1 MKNRRQITE
10 EDLLITEILIAES
23 YGRLKKSVV
32 RAPHRAL
39 GSVGG
44 TIRKHPFAA
53 AAAAIAGGLG
63 AYMIITRMASHNA
76 GARQKREQSHP
87 DLMKEMLLIFL
98 PLAAPYIAAFVQK
111 YLGSLIQSA
120 ENR

>member
-1 MKNRRQITE
+1 MKNRKQITE
-10 EDLLITEILIAES
+10 EDLLVTEALIAES

-32 RAPHRAL
+32 EVPHQAL

-53 AAAAIAGGLG
+53 AAAAVAVGIG
-63 AYMIITRMASHNA
+63 AYMMVTRMASHRA
-76 GARQKREQSHP
+76 EARQTKEQSSP

-98 PLAAPYIAAFVQK
+98 PMIAPYIASVFQK
-111 YLGSLIQSA
+111 YIDSVLHSA
-120 ENR
+120 KKK